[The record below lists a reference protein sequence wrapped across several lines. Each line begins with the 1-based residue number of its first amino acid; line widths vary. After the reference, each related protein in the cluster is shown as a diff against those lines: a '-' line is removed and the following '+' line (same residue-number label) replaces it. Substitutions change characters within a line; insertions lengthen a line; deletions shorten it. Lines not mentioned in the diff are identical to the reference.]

1 MLVTR
6 LLASLLLAA
15 LTGSATADDSWPLL
29 RLCHEIEDLPPYI
42 NTSAANQHLPQPGPL
57 IELLELAARQA
68 EVRLELQRR
77 PWKRCIHQLELGQ
90 SDGIFVAMW
99 QPERD
104 AWGRFPGRDAKRDSP
119 VDPHYRLWRVD
130 YPIIARKDTA
140 LQWDGARFEGV
151 SSGLSAPLGYVATQ
165 QLQRLGVLAGSTP
178 QSQEKALRL
187 VAAGRLDGFVLER
200 RVALSLIERLG
211 LADQLTLLPQPL
223 IVDDWHLPLSHQFYQ
238 RQPQLAQ
245 RFWQAIAE
253 QREAHTEE
261 WRARYQL
268 PSP

>member
-1 MLVTR
+1 MPVTR

-104 AWGRFPGRDAKRDSP
+104 AWGRFPGRDAKQGSP
-119 VDPHYRLWRVD
+119 VNPDYRLWRVD
-130 YPIIARKDTA
+130 YPIIVRKDTP
-140 LQWDGARFEGV
+140 LQWDGTRFTGV

-165 QLQRLGVLAGSTP
+165 KLQKLGVLAGTP
-178 QSQEKALRL
+178 QTPEKALRL

-211 LADQLTLLPQPL
+211 LGGQLGLLPQPF

-238 RQPQLAQ
+238 SHPQVAQ
-245 RFWQAIAE
+245 RFWQAIAG
-253 QREAHTEE
+253 QREAHAEE
-261 WRARYQL
+261 WRIRYQL